1 MLEEFI
7 AYLEDETARGSIY
20 VLGAQGQRAP
30 FSEAWLR
37 EREHGDETN
46 INRDKALLE
55 KRVKEG
61 YKLTDIGAF
70 DCSGLGMYWL
80 QNVKKLYPGD
90 LNANGMKGKCAKIA
104 RDKVR
109 RGDWVFVVNDGG
121 RATHI
126 GFALDSDTAIE
137 CRGRDY
143 GVVKTSV
150 SLRPWNWF
158 GRPELFRYEIEG
170 YTVTRELKKGD
181 KGEDVKALQHQLI
194 LHGFAMPKYG
204 ADGSFGSETHKSVC
218 ALQKSLKRPETGIA
232 GKAEIEALHLVW
244 KQEEQPGTDYE
255 ALYMQTKRELERTE
269 AELVTLQAAYDEL
282 MDVVERARKIL
293 NSV

>member
-7 AYLEDETARGSIY
+7 AYLEDEIARGSIY

-30 FSEAWLR
+30 FSEAWLK

-109 RGDWVFVVNDGG
+109 RGDWVFVVNGGG

-170 YTVTRELKKGD
+170 YAVTREL
-181 KGEDVKALQHQLI
+181 
-194 LHGFAMPKYG
+194 
-204 ADGSFGSETHKSVC
+204 
-218 ALQKSLKRPETGIA
+218 
-232 GKAEIEALHLVW
+232 
-244 KQEEQPGTDYE
+244 
-255 ALYMQTKRELERTE
+255 
-269 AELVTLQAAYDEL
+269 
-282 MDVVERARKIL
+282 
-293 NSV
+293 

>member
-109 RGDWVFVVNDGG
+109 RGDWVFVVNGGG

-126 GFALDSDTAIE
+126 GFALDPDTAIE

-170 YTVTRELKKGD
+170 YTVTRELKKG
-181 KGEDVKALQHQLI
+181 
-194 LHGFAMPKYG
+194 
-204 ADGSFGSETHKSVC
+204 
-218 ALQKSLKRPETGIA
+218 R
-232 GKAEIEALHLVW
+232 
-244 KQEEQPGTDYE
+244 
-255 ALYMQTKRELERTE
+255 
-269 AELVTLQAAYDEL
+269 
-282 MDVVERARKIL
+282 
-293 NSV
+293 

>member
-1 MLEEFI
+1 
-7 AYLEDETARGSIY
+7 
-20 VLGAQGQRAP
+20 
-30 FSEAWLR
+30 
-37 EREHGDETN
+37 
-46 INRDKALLE
+46 
-55 KRVKEG
+55 
-61 YKLTDIGAF
+61 
-70 DCSGLGMYWL
+70 MYWL

-90 LNANGMKGKCAKIA
+90 LNANGLKGKCAKIA

-109 RGDWVFVVNDGG
+109 RGDWVFVVNGGG

-181 KGEDVKALQHQLI
+181 KGEDE
-194 LHGFAMPKYG
+194 G
-204 ADGSFGSETHKSVC
+204 ASAPAYPARLCHAEIRRGRLFRERDAQERVC
-218 ALQKSLKRPETGIA
+218 ALQRALNAPKQALRA
-232 GKAEIEALHLVW
+232 G
-244 KQEEQPGTDYE
+244 GD
-255 ALYMQTKRELERTE
+255 
-269 AELVTLQAAYDEL
+269 
-282 MDVVERARKIL
+282 
-293 NSV
+293 